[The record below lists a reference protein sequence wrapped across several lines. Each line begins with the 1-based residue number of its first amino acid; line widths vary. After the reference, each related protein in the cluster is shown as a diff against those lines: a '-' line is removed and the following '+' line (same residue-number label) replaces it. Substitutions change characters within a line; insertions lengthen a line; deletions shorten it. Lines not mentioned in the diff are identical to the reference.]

1 MSTLLPL
8 KRPSALPRAVG
19 LLLCGVLTLAAGLG
33 EESSPA
39 DKPLPFPEKGR

>member
-1 MSTLLPL
+1 MSALSMS
-8 KRPSALPRAVG
+8 KRSRALPRAVG
-19 LLLCGVLTLAAGLG
+19 LLLCGVLTLAADLG